1 MRLILS
7 LCVLFVSANAAIEE
21 DEGVLVLTNDNFDEA
36 ISGHEFI
43 LVEFYAPWCGHCKA
57 LAPEYAKAAQA
68 LAKEE
73 SNVKLAK
80 LDATVHDKVAQKFGV
95 RGYPTLKFF
104 RNGKDSEYGGGRTKD
119 EIVNWLKKKTG
130 PPATNVETVEAAE
143 KAIEGKD
150 VVIVGFFKDQESKDA
165 KAFLSF
171 AGGVDDYPF
180 VISSADD
187 VISKYEA
194 ADGKVVMIKT
204 FDEKRHE
211 LEGDINDENLKA
223 FIAKYSLPLVVEF
236 NQETAQKIF
245 GGEIKAH
252 LLMFLSKKSEDFAKH
267 TEAASAVAKEQRG
280 KILVVSIDTD
290 EEDHARIMEFFG
302 MKAEE
307 VPALRIIKME
317 EDMTKYKPEK
327 TGLEEAT
334 IRSFVEDFLAD
345 KLKQHLLS
353 QDLPEDWDKAGVK
366 VLVSSNFDEVALDKK
381 KDVLVE
387 FYAPWCGHCK
397 QLVPIYDE
405 LGEKYKDSE
414 TVVIAKMDATANELE
429 HTKIQSFPTIKLWK
443 KETNEIVEY
452 GGDRKLESLVKFVE
466 SGGVEGKATESE
478 AEAED
483 EEEAEGGEVE
493 QRE

>member
-1 MRLILS
+1 MRLLLT
-7 LCVLFVSANAAIEE
+7 LCVLVVSAYAAIEE
-21 DEGVLVLTNDNFDEA
+21 EEGVLVLTNDNFDDA
-36 ISGHEFI
+36 IKDNEFI
-43 LVEFYAPWCGHCKA
+43 LVEFYAPWCGHCKS

-68 LAKEE
+68 LAKED
-73 SNVKLAK
+73 STVKLGK
-80 LDATVHDKVAQKFGV
+80 LDATVHDKAAQKFGV

-104 RNGKDSEYGGGRTKD
+104 RNGKDSEYGGGRTSD

-130 PPATNVETVEAAE
+130 PPATVAETVEAAE
-143 KAIEGKD
+143 KAIDGKD

-165 KAFLSF
+165 KAFLGF
-171 AGGVDDYPF
+171 AASTDDFPF
-180 VISSADD
+180 VITSADD

-194 ADGKVVMIKT
+194 ADGKVVMFKK

-211 LEGDINDENLKA
+211 LEGEISEDNVKS
-223 FIAKYSLPLVVEF
+223 FIAKYSMPLIVDF

-252 LLMFLSKKSEDFAKH
+252 LLMFLSKKSEEYAKH

-317 EDMTKYKPEK
+317 EDMTKFKPK
-327 TGLEEAT
+327 TTGLDEAS
-334 IRSFVEDFLAD
+334 IRSFVEDFMAD

-353 QDLPEDWDKAGVK
+353 QDLPEDWDKTGVK
-366 VLVSSNFDEVALDKK
+366 TLVSTNFDDVVMDKS

-414 TVVIAKMDATANELE
+414 SVVIAKMDSTANELE
-429 HTKIQSFPTIKLWK
+429 HTKIQSFPTIKMWK
-443 KETNEIVEY
+443 KDTNEVVDYNGE
-452 GGDRKLESLVKFVE
+452 RTLEGFINFL
-466 SGGVEGKATESE
+466 EGKVEEPSE
-478 AEAED
+478 EEEEEEEED
-483 EEEAEGGEVE
+483 EGKHDEL
-493 QRE
+493 

>member
-1 MRLILS
+1 MRLLLS
-7 LCVLFVSANAAIEE
+7 LCVLFVSAYAAIEE
-21 DEGVLVLTNDNFDEA
+21 EESVLVLTNDNFDDA
-36 ISGHEFI
+36 IKDNEFI
-43 LVEFYAPWCGHCKA
+43 LVEFYAPWCGHCKS

-68 LAKEE
+68 LAKED
-73 SNVKLAK
+73 SAVKLGK

-130 PPATNVETVEAAE
+130 PPATIADTVEAAE
-143 KAIEGKD
+143 KAIKDKD
-150 VVIVGFFKDQESKDA
+150 VVLVGFFKDQESKDA

-171 AGGVDDYPF
+171 AGGVDDFPF
-180 VISSADD
+180 VITSADE

-194 ADGKVVMIKT
+194 ADGKIIMLKS
-204 FDEKRHE
+204 FDEKRNE
-211 LEGDINDENLKA
+211 LEGEVNEDNLKA

-252 LLMFLSKKSEDFAKH
+252 LLMFLSKKSEEFKTYTD
-267 TEAASAVAKEQRG
+267 AASAVSKEQRG

-317 EDMTKYKPEK
+317 DDMTKFKPAK
-327 TGLEEAT
+327 AGLDEAT
-334 IRSFVEDFLAD
+334 IREFVEEFLAG

-353 QDLPEDWDKAGVK
+353 QDLPEDWDKTGVK
-366 VLVSSNFDEVALDKK
+366 TLVSSNFDDVALDKS

-405 LGEKYKDSE
+405 LGERFKDSDS
-414 TVVIAKMDATANELE
+414 VVIAKMDATANELE
-429 HTKIQSFPTIKLWK
+429 HTKIQSFPTIKMWK
-443 KETNEIVEY
+443 KETNEVVDYNGERTLD
-452 GGDRKLESLVKFVE
+452 GFTKFL
-466 SGGVEGKATESE
+466 EGKQEE
-478 AEAED
+478 EGEEEEEEEEED
-483 EEEAEGGEVE
+483 EGKHDEL
-493 QRE
+493 